1 MPTEKLAQ
9 KEDVASP
16 RVYPCCSKTPV
27 YVITYSVAGH
37 TKKYSV
43 CNNCVSLDC
52 FSKFIV
58 EKIPI
63 TNNILKNKTKN
74 SKSRRIN

>member
-1 MPTEKLAQ
+1 MTTEKLTQ
-9 KEDVASP
+9 KEDTASS
-16 RVYPCCSKTPV
+16 RVYPCCSKTPA
-27 YVITYSVAGH
+27 YLIDYSVAGH

-58 EKIPI
+58 KKISL
-63 TNNILKNKTKN
+63 TNNILKKTKN
-74 SKSRRIN
+74 SKSGRIN